1 MKISRRRKHNKR
13 SKYTKRVKYTRHTKR
28 GGGKH
33 YKNKRTY
40 RKHPRKLKHK
50 SRLQRGGVKIKI
62 NDFMK
67 ISTDLG
73 VIQYFFE
80 DEDDKYTVSD
90 SSDNPKRQPLEL
102 TYTKDRRGD
111 TFIPPFFKSKTKEF
125 PNKRFDWRITLLS
138 IREIPDKIHEVRL
151 FTYRYSFKIQLCC
164 MLKDGRYITFNIYAY
179 ADSKNNYLTFNNT
192 LHETWICNSIH
203 VQNEDDV
210 SEGYKSLD
218 TGLVLKGNI
227 SEHCYDDDG
236 VSMSDDLD
244 VSMIDD
250 NTRIYTFPYIQNSGT
265 FQQIADIL
273 YTLKKKA
280 DEHVQ
285 FYLGMSYPMRL
296 DHSYPGHIER
306 LKRLE
311 SLKDLSA
318 NSPQEK
324 PRFLSR
330 Q

>member
-13 SKYTKRVKYTRHTKR
+13 SKYTKRVTYTRHTKH

-50 SRLQRGGVKIKI
+50 SRLQRGGGKIKI

-67 ISTDLG
+67 ISTDLE
-73 VIQYFFE
+73 VIEYFFE
-80 DEDDKYTVSD
+80 DKDGKYTVSD

-102 TYTKDRRGD
+102 RYTKNKRGN
-111 TFIPPFFKSKTKEF
+111 TYIPPFFKGNKTMF
-125 PNKRFDWRITLLS
+125 PRTFQWRITLSS
-138 IREIPDKIHEVRL
+138 IREIPEERL

-164 MLKDGRYITFNIYAY
+164 MLKDRRHITFITYAY
-179 ADSKNNYLTFNNT
+179 ADSKSNYQIFRNPVN
-192 LHETWICNSIH
+192 EPWIYNSIH
-203 VQNEDDV
+203 VQNEDV

-218 TGLVLKGNI
+218 TGLVLKGTI
-227 SEHCYDDDG
+227 SEHCYDD
-236 VSMSDDLD
+236 VIMSG
-244 VSMIDD
+244 D

-273 YTLKKKA
+273 YTLKEKA

-285 FYLGMSYPMRL
+285 FYLDVSYEMREN
-296 DHSYPGHIER
+296 HSFNRHIE
-306 LKRLE
+306 LLE
-311 SLKDLSA
+311 NLSA
-318 NSPQEK
+318 NSPQEI
-324 PRFLSR
+324 PHFLSR